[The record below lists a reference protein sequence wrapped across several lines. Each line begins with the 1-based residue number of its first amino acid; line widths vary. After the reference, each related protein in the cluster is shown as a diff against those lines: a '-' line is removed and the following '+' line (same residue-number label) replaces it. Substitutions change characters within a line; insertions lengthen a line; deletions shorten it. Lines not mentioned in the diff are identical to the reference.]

1 VRQCTNVYSF
11 VIREGTMSLTYT
23 EVEHVAR
30 LARLRLSPEE
40 LERMRGQLS
49 DILDSIALLQEV
61 DVSGV
66 PITAQV
72 TGLAS
77 IMRPDIVTDILTTE
91 QALANAPDKLND
103 MFRGRAVF
111 EE

>member
-1 VRQCTNVYSF
+1 
-11 VIREGTMSLTYT
+11 MPLTSA

-30 LARLRLSPEE
+30 LARLHLDPEE
-40 LERMRGQLS
+40 LERMRSQLS
-49 DILDSIALLQEV
+49 DILESIALLQEV

-77 IMRPDIVTDILTTE
+77 VMRPDIVTGKLTPE
-91 QALANAPDKLND
+91 QALANAPDKLNNL
-103 MFRGRAVF
+103 FRVRAVF